1 MERDNEG
8 VDKSTFELKGFKHLD
23 VLTRRLNLYQQ
34 VRFCKKA
41 RKGRETLIAS
51 VQMAAITS
59 SEPLRMQ
66 LLGRDGSYSQMAVVV
81 SIAAIFMM

>member
-8 VDKSTFELKGFKHLD
+8 IDESTFELKGFKHLD

-34 VRFCKKA
+34 VIFCKKA

-51 VQMAAITS
+51 VWIAAITS
-59 SEPLRMQ
+59 SEPLSTW
-66 LLGRDGSYSQMAVVV
+66 LSGRDGSYSQMVVVV
-81 SIAAIFMM
+81 STAAIFVM